1 MNILFEVTDKTGR
14 KIRLTK
20 EQWSK
25 IRKKHPE
32 VEHEDLLKETI
43 EKPTKITHHSF
54 DETMYKF
61 YKHYKNKP
69 YPEKFLMVLVK
80 YLNGDGFVVTSYY
93 MDKIG

>member
-1 MNILFEVTDKTGR
+1 MENIFEITDKTGR

-32 VEHEDLLKETI
+32 VEHEDLVKETI
-43 EKPTKITHHSF
+43 EKPTKVTYHSF
-54 DETMYKF
+54 DETMHKF
-61 YKHYKNKP
+61 YRYYKNRP

-80 YLNGDGFVVTSYY
+80 YLNGNGFVVTSYY